1 MIDYIR
7 IVLLTG
13 LIIFFLRTTIWRRR
27 VSKKAGQWPSVEGTI
42 ESGKLEQVAGGG
54 RSPKVILPVFA
65 FSYQVGGEYYS
76 GRFALLPYI
85 TDPFVT
91 DSSFVE
97 HMIGRKVQ
105 VNHDRLKPEVWF
117 IADKLIEGC
126 KVEQNFSG
134 DWIDYAPPD

>member
-1 MIDYIR
+1 MPAKSKAWGN
-7 IVLLTG
+7 G
-13 LIIFFLRTTIWRRR
+13 LPLKGLF
-27 VSKKAGQWPSVEGTI
+27 

-65 FSYQVGGEYYS
+65 FSYQVGGEHYS

-105 VNHDRLKPEVWF
+105 VNHAPLRPDVWF

-126 KVEQNFSG
+126 KVEQKFSG